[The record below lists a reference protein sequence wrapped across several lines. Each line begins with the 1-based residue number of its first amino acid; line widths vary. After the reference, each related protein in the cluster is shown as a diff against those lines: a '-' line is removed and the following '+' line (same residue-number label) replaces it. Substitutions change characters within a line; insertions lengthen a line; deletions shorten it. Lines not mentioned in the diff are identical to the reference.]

1 MIDDRVAP
9 SRHFK
14 SSRKAPK
21 TEHGIVLKVEQADP
35 RRVLPDQVKGDK
47 VFTTW
52 SSHQS
57 YSFQSDDKMDD
68 IVFYKRGQ
76 VFEQLDSR
84 IKVGDRVR
92 RGMTWR
98 NQWGDEDNGHEGK
111 GTVVCI
117 QYVLQ
122 MAGILAKV
130 RWDATKHTNF
140 YSWGFKDVY
149 DIKKIDNPGM

>member
-1 MIDDRVAP
+1 MIDDRVRR
-9 SRHFK
+9 SHYFK
-14 SSRKAPK
+14 PRRKQPK
-21 TEHGIVLKVEQADP
+21 SEHGIVLKVEQSDP
-35 RRVLPDQVKGDK
+35 RRVNADQIKGDR
-47 VFTTW
+47 VYTTW

-57 YSFQSDDKMDD
+57 YSFQCDDGVDD

-76 VFEQLDSR
+76 VFQDPWSR

-92 RGMTWR
+92 RGLTWK
-98 NQWGDEDNGHEGK
+98 NEYGQEDGGHEGK

-122 MAGILAKV
+122 VAGILAKV
-130 RWDATKHTNF
+130 RWDRTQHINF

-149 DIKKIDNPGM
+149 DLKKAAPGL